1 MEAATVKTN
10 TAPAPRTESPL
21 SRLRRS
27 VLSCLLWEKEFYED
41 GESIA
46 ARIQELC
53 REVSPHEIAS
63 LAIEARTKFH
73 LRHVSLLLAREVVR
87 HGHGSMV
94 ADTIE
99 SVVQRADELAELLA
113 IYWMDGRS
121 PLSNQLKK
129 GLARAFRKFNA
140 YQLGK
145 YNRDEAVRLRDVLF
159 LCHAQPR
166 DDEQA
171 ATWKALIDGSLSAPD
186 TWEVALSSG
195 ADKKETFERLIREGS
210 LGYLALLR
218 NLRNMVEAGCDLS
231 LVKNA
236 ILARSGAAKVLPFR
250 YVAAA
255 RAVPQLEPT
264 LDTALLASLVDVPV
278 LAGKTIVLVDV
289 SGSMHSPLS
298 QRSDLCR
305 IDAAAALAS
314 ILTCDDLQ
322 VFTFSQGVVEVPP
335 RRGMAGIDAIVKSQ
349 PAGGTYLGAAV
360 EFVNRLPHDRLIV
373 ITDEQ
378 SHDWVPSPV
387 ADRAYLINVA
397 SYERGVAGGSWTR
410 IDGFSESVIRY
421 IAEVE
426 SLTL

>member
-1 MEAATVKTN
+1 MKTN
-10 TAPAPRTESPL
+10 VKPAPRVESPL

-27 VLSCLLWEKEFYED
+27 VLSCLLWEGEFYENGD
-41 GESIA
+41 SIA
-46 ARIQELC
+46 ARIVELC
-53 REVSPHEIAS
+53 REVPPHEIAS
-63 LAIEARTKFH
+63 LAIEARTQFH

-87 HGHGSMV
+87 HGQGPMV

-99 SVVQRADELAELLA
+99 AVIQRADELAELLSL
-113 IYWMDGRS
+113 YWMSERQ
-121 PLSNQLKK
+121 PLSNQLRK
-129 GLARAFRKFNA
+129 GLSRAFRKFDA
-140 YQLGK
+140 HQLAK
-145 YNRDEAVRLRDVLF
+145 YNRDETVKLRDVLF
-159 LCHAQPR
+159 LCHAKPAN
-166 DDEQA
+166 DEQA
-171 ATWKALIDGSLSAPD
+171 AAWKALIDGTLAAPD
-186 TWEVALSSG
+186 TWEVALSAG
-195 ADKKETFERLIREGS
+195 ADKKATFERLIREGS

-231 LVKNA
+231 LVRNA
-236 ILARSGAAKVLPFR
+236 ILARRGAHRVLPFR

-278 LAGKTIVLVDV
+278 LGGKTIVLVDV

-298 QRSDLCR
+298 AKSDLMR
-305 IDAAAALAS
+305 IDAAASLAS
-314 ILTCDDLQ
+314 ILACDDLQ
-322 VFTFSQGVVEVPP
+322 VFTFSQGVVEAPP
-335 RRGMAGIDAIVKSQ
+335 RRGMAGIDAIIRSQ
-349 PAGGTYLGAAV
+349 PAGCTYLGAAV
-360 EFVNRLPHDRLIV
+360 EFVNRIPHDRLIV

-410 IDGFSESVIRY
+410 IDGFSENVIRY

-426 SLTL
+426 SLTP